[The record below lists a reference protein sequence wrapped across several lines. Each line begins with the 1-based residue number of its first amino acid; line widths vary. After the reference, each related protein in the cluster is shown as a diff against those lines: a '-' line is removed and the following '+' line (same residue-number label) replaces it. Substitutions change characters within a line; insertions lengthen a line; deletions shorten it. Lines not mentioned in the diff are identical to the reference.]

1 MNWPIFKQNLRYHYK
16 KYLAILF
23 ASLAWV
29 CLIGSMVMEIL
40 AAYGGGGMLADF
52 NWVWNLVFSAIVYG
66 TILVGNL
73 RGTSLAFYG
82 ILLFVFSTVI
92 NAAINLFLGG
102 TNVFLSLLAGDPV
115 GAAFA
120 VLSLLFVAASIVTG
134 VFVYIRC
141 RGFLNNTYASYAGLR
156 NWTIAFCLLSA
167 LSALTLPA
175 LTVFIS
181 GWDLSVVTSY
191 FAELGDVFIAA
202 AIFFTVSR
210 LKSEY

>member
-1 MNWPIFKQNLRYHYK
+1 MNWPVFKQNIRYHYK
-16 KYLAILF
+16 KYVAVLF
-23 ASLAWV
+23 ASLAWA
-29 CLIGSMVMEIL
+29 CLIGSMIMEIVT
-40 AAYGGGGMLADF
+40 AYAGEGTFVDF
-52 NWVWNLVFSAIVYG
+52 NWVWNLIFSAIVYG

-73 RGTSLAFYG
+73 QGTSTAFYG

-92 NAAINLFLGG
+92 NAVIDLFLGG
-102 TNVFLSLLAGDPV
+102 TNVLLSLLGGDPL

-134 VFVYIRC
+134 IFVYIRC

-167 LSALTLPA
+167 ASALTLPA
-175 LTVFIS
+175 LTVFLV
-181 GWDLSVVTSY
+181 GWDWSVVTSY
-191 FAELGDVFIAA
+191 FAELGDVFIAV

>member
-1 MNWPIFKQNLRYHYK
+1 MNWPVFKQNIRYHYK
-16 KYLAILF
+16 KYVAVLF
-23 ASLAWV
+23 ASLAWA
-29 CLIGSMVMEIL
+29 CLIGSMIMEIVT
-40 AAYGGGGMLADF
+40 AYAGEGTFVDF
-52 NWVWNLVFSAIVYG
+52 NWVWNLIFSAIVYG

-73 RGTSLAFYG
+73 QGTSTAFYG

-92 NAAINLFLGG
+92 NAVINLFLGG
-102 TNVFLSLLAGDPV
+102 TNVLLSLLGGDPL

-134 VFVYIRC
+134 IFVYIRC

-167 LSALTLPA
+167 ASALTLPA
-175 LTVFIS
+175 LTTFLV
-181 GWDLSVVTSY
+181 GWDWSVVTSY
-191 FAELGDVFIAA
+191 FAELGDVFIAV

>member
-1 MNWPIFKQNLRYHYK
+1 MNWPIFTQNLRYHYK
-16 KYLAILF
+16 KYIAILF
-23 ASLAWV
+23 ASLAWA
-29 CLIGSMVMEIL
+29 CLIGSMIMEIVT
-40 AAYGGGGMLADF
+40 AYAGEGTFVDF
-52 NWVWNLVFSAIVYG
+52 NWVWNLIFSAIVYG

-73 RGTSLAFYG
+73 QGTSTAFYG

-92 NAAINLFLGG
+92 NAVISLFLGG
-102 TNVFLSLLAGDPV
+102 TNVLLSLLGGDPL

-134 VFVYIRC
+134 IFVYIRC

-167 LSALTLPA
+167 ASALTLPA
-175 LTVFIS
+175 LTTFLV
-181 GWDLSVVTSY
+181 GWDWSVVTSY
-191 FAELGDVFIAA
+191 FAELGDVFIAV

>member
-1 MNWPIFKQNLRYHYK
+1 M
-16 KYLAILF
+16 
-23 ASLAWV
+23 
-29 CLIGSMVMEIL
+29 
-40 AAYGGGGMLADF
+40 
-52 NWVWNLVFSAIVYG
+52 
-66 TILVGNL
+66 
-73 RGTSLAFYG
+73 
-82 ILLFVFSTVI
+82 
-92 NAAINLFLGG
+92 
-102 TNVFLSLLAGDPV
+102 
-115 GAAFA
+115 
-120 VLSLLFVAASIVTG
+120 LSLLFVAASIVTG

>member
-16 KYLAILF
+16 KYIAILF
-23 ASLAWV
+23 ASLAWA
-29 CLIGSMVMEIL
+29 CLIGSMIMEIVT
-40 AAYGGGGMLADF
+40 AYAGEGTFVDF
-52 NWVWNLVFSAIVYG
+52 NWVWNLIFSAIVYG

-73 RGTSLAFYG
+73 QGTTTAFYG

-92 NAAINLFLGG
+92 NAVISLFLGG
-102 TNVFLSLLAGDPV
+102 TNVLLSLLGGDPL

-134 VFVYIRC
+134 IFVYIRC

-167 LSALTLPA
+167 ASALTLPA
-175 LTVFIS
+175 LTTFLV
-181 GWDLSVVTSY
+181 GWDWSVVTSY
-191 FAELGDVFIAA
+191 FAELGDVFIAV